1 MSFVKLLSRKDGC
14 YYINPK
20 KTNNMKN
27 VVLIGASGFVG
38 TAILNELLNRGHK
51 VTAIVRDAKKMT
63 VSNQNLTIVEADV
76 TDTDALKEAGK
87 GKDAVIS
94 AYNPGWKDPHIYE
107 DTLKNYPLIV
117 ESAKQAGV
125 KRLLIVGGAG
135 TLFYAPGKMVMD
147 ADDVPAQLLPGIKS
161 LGEFYLNTL
170 RKEKDID
177 WIFLSPAAN
186 MTPGKRTAKFRIGK
200 DDLVVD
206 ANGDSNISVEDFAVA
221 MVDELEQEKHHKERF
236 TIGY

>member
-1 MSFVKLLSRKDGC
+1 
-14 YYINPK
+14 
-20 KTNNMKN
+20 MKN

-51 VTAIVRDAKKMT
+51 VTAIVRDLAKVT
-63 VSNQNLTIVEADV
+63 ASNPNLKVVQADV
-76 TDTDALKEAGK
+76 TDTDVLIEASK

-94 AYNPGWKDPHIYE
+94 AYNPGWKNPNIYE
-107 DTLKNYPLIV
+107 ETLKNYPLIV
-117 ESAKQAGV
+117 DSVKKSGV
-125 KRLLIVGGAG
+125 ERLLIVGGAG

-147 ADDVPAQLLPGIKS
+147 ADDVPAKLLPGIKS

-170 RKEKDID
+170 RKENDID

-186 MTPGKRTAKFRIGK
+186 MTPGERTGKFRIGK

-206 ANGDSNISVEDFAVA
+206 ANGDSNISVEDYAVA
-221 MVDELEQEKHHKERF
+221 MVDELEQKKYHKERF

>member
-1 MSFVKLLSRKDGC
+1 
-14 YYINPK
+14 
-20 KTNNMKN
+20 MKN

-51 VTAIVRDAKKMT
+51 VTAIVRDPTKVTA
-63 VSNQNLTIVEADV
+63 SNPNLKVVQADV
-76 TDTDALKEAGK
+76 TDTDVLIEASK

-94 AYNPGWKDPHIYE
+94 AYNPGWKNPNIYE
-107 DTLKNYPLIV
+107 ETLKNYPLIV
-117 ESAKQAGV
+117 DSVKKAGV
-125 KRLLIVGGAG
+125 ERLLIVGGAG

-147 ADDVPAQLLPGIKS
+147 ADDIPAKLLPGIKS

-170 RKEKDID
+170 LKENDID

-186 MTPGKRTAKFRIGK
+186 MTPGERTGKFRIGK
-200 DDLVVD
+200 DDLVVGV
-206 ANGDSNISVEDFAVA
+206 NGDSNISVEDYAVA
-221 MVDELEQEKHHKERF
+221 MVDELEQKHHHKERF

>member
-1 MSFVKLLSRKDGC
+1 MK
-14 YYINPK
+14 INSLIYK
-20 KTNNMKN
+20 YKQRTNLKN

-51 VTAIVRDAKKMT
+51 VTAIVRDLAKVT
-63 VSNQNLTIVEADV
+63 ASNPNLKVVQADV
-76 TDTDALKEAGK
+76 TDTDVLIEASK

-94 AYNPGWKDPHIYE
+94 AYNPGWKNPNIYE
-107 DTLKNYPLIV
+107 ETLKNYPLIV
-117 ESAKQAGV
+117 DSVKKAGV
-125 KRLLIVGGAG
+125 ERLLIVGGAG

-147 ADDVPAQLLPGIKS
+147 ADDVPAKLLPGIKS

-170 RKEKDID
+170 RKENDID

-186 MTPGKRTAKFRIGK
+186 MTPGERTGKFRIGK

-206 ANGDSNISVEDFAVA
+206 VNGDSNISVEDYAVA
-221 MVDELEQEKHHKERF
+221 MVDELEQKHHHKERF

>member
-1 MSFVKLLSRKDGC
+1 
-14 YYINPK
+14 
-20 KTNNMKN
+20 MKN
-27 VVLIGASGFVG
+27 VVLIGASSFVG

-51 VTAIVRDAKKMT
+51 VTAIVRDPAKVT
-63 VSNQNLTIVEADV
+63 ASNPNLKVIQADV
-76 TDTDALKEAGK
+76 TDTDVLIEASK

-94 AYNPGWKDPHIYE
+94 AYNPGWKNPNIYE
-107 DTLKNYPLIV
+107 ETLKNYPLIV
-117 ESAKQAGV
+117 DSVKKAGV
-125 KRLLIVGGAG
+125 ERLLIVGGAG

-147 ADDVPAQLLPGIKS
+147 ADDVPAKLLPGIKS

-170 RKEKDID
+170 RKENDID

-186 MTPGKRTAKFRIGK
+186 MTPGERTGKFRIGK

-206 ANGDSNISVEDFAVA
+206 VNGDSNISVEDYAVA
-221 MVDELEQEKHHKERF
+221 MVDELEQKKYHKERF

>member
-1 MSFVKLLSRKDGC
+1 
-14 YYINPK
+14 
-20 KTNNMKN
+20 MKN

-51 VTAIVRDAKKMT
+51 VTAIVRDLAKVT
-63 VSNQNLTIVEADV
+63 ASNPNLKVVQADV
-76 TDTDALKEAGK
+76 TDTDVLIEASK

-94 AYNPGWKDPHIYE
+94 AYNPGWKNPNIYE
-107 DTLKNYPLIV
+107 ETLKNYPLIV
-117 ESAKQAGV
+117 DSVKKAGV
-125 KRLLIVGGAG
+125 ERLLIVGGAG

-147 ADDVPAQLLPGIKS
+147 ADDVPAKLLPGIKS

-170 RKEKDID
+170 RKENDID

-186 MTPGKRTAKFRIGK
+186 MTLGERTGKFRIGK

-206 ANGDSNISVEDFAVA
+206 VNGDSNISVEDYAMA
-221 MVDELEQEKHHKERF
+221 MVDELEQKHHHKERF

>member
-1 MSFVKLLSRKDGC
+1 
-14 YYINPK
+14 
-20 KTNNMKN
+20 MKN

-38 TAILNELLNRGHK
+38 TAILNELLNRNHK
-51 VTAIVRDAKKMT
+51 VTAIVRDAKKMNA
-63 VSNQNLTIVEADV
+63 SNPNLTIVEADV
-76 TDTDALKEAGK
+76 TDTDALKEASK
-87 GKDAVIS
+87 GKDTVIS
-94 AYNPGWKDPHIYE
+94 AYNPGWKNPHIYE

>member
-1 MSFVKLLSRKDGC
+1 
-14 YYINPK
+14 
-20 KTNNMKN
+20 MKN

-51 VTAIVRDAKKMT
+51 VTAIVRDPAKVT
-63 VSNQNLTIVEADV
+63 ASNPNLKVIQADV
-76 TDTDALKEAGK
+76 TDTDVLIEASK

-94 AYNPGWKDPHIYE
+94 AYNPGWKNPNIYE
-107 DTLKNYPLIV
+107 ETLKTYPLIV
-117 ESAKQAGV
+117 DSVKKAGV
-125 KRLLIVGGAG
+125 ERLLIVGGAG

-147 ADDVPAQLLPGIKS
+147 ADDVPAKLLPGIKS

-170 RKEKDID
+170 RKENDID

-186 MTPGKRTAKFRIGK
+186 MTPGERTGKFRIGK

-206 ANGDSNISVEDFAVA
+206 VNGDSNISVEDYAVA
-221 MVDELEQEKHHKERF
+221 MVDELEQKHHHKERF

>member
-1 MSFVKLLSRKDGC
+1 
-14 YYINPK
+14 
-20 KTNNMKN
+20 MKN

-51 VTAIVRDAKKMT
+51 VTAIVRDPAKVT
-63 VSNQNLTIVEADV
+63 ASNPNLKVIQADV
-76 TDTDALKEAGK
+76 TDTDVLIEASK
-87 GKDAVIS
+87 GQDAVIS
-94 AYNPGWKDPHIYE
+94 AYNPGWKNPNIYE
-107 DTLKNYPLIV
+107 ETLKNYPLIV
-117 ESAKQAGV
+117 DSVKKAGV
-125 KRLLIVGGAG
+125 ERLLIVGGAG

-147 ADDVPAQLLPGIKS
+147 ADDVPAKLLPGIKS

-170 RKEKDID
+170 RKENDID

-186 MTPGKRTAKFRIGK
+186 MTPGERTGKFRIGK

-206 ANGDSNISVEDFAVA
+206 VNGDSNISVEDYAVA
-221 MVDELEQEKHHKERF
+221 MVDELEQKHHHKERF

>member
-1 MSFVKLLSRKDGC
+1 
-14 YYINPK
+14 
-20 KTNNMKN
+20 MKN

-63 VSNQNLTIVEADV
+63 VSNPNLTIVEADV
-76 TDTDALKEAGK
+76 TDTDTLKETSK

-94 AYNPGWKDPHIYE
+94 AYNPGWKNPNIYE

-117 ESAKQAGV
+117 ESVKQAGV

-170 RKEKDID
+170 RKENDID

-186 MTPGKRTAKFRIGK
+186 MTPGQRTAKFRIGK

-206 ANGDSNISVEDFAVA
+206 ANGDSNISVEDYAVA

>member
-1 MSFVKLLSRKDGC
+1 
-14 YYINPK
+14 
-20 KTNNMKN
+20 MKN

-51 VTAIVRDAKKMT
+51 VTAIVRDPAKVT
-63 VSNQNLTIVEADV
+63 ASNPNLKVVQADV

-94 AYNPGWKDPHIYE
+94 AYNPGWKNPHIYE

-186 MTPGKRTAKFRIGK
+186 MTPGQRTAKFRIGK

>member
-1 MSFVKLLSRKDGC
+1 
-14 YYINPK
+14 
-20 KTNNMKN
+20 MKN

-51 VTAIVRDAKKMT
+51 VTAIVRDPAKVT
-63 VSNQNLTIVEADV
+63 ASNPNLKVIQADV
-76 TDTDALKEAGK
+76 TDTDVLIEASK

-94 AYNPGWKDPHIYE
+94 AYNPGWKNPNIYE
-107 DTLKNYPLIV
+107 ETLKNYPLIV
-117 ESAKQAGV
+117 DSVKKAGV
-125 KRLLIVGGAG
+125 ERLLIVGGAG

-147 ADDVPAQLLPGIKS
+147 ADDVPAKLLPGIKS

-170 RKEKDID
+170 RKENDID

-186 MTPGKRTAKFRIGK
+186 MTPGERTGKFRIGK

-206 ANGDSNISVEDFAVA
+206 VNGDSNISVEDYAVA
-221 MVDELEQEKHHKERF
+221 MVDELEQKKHTRSASP
-236 TIGY
+236 

>member
-1 MSFVKLLSRKDGC
+1 
-14 YYINPK
+14 
-20 KTNNMKN
+20 MKN

-63 VSNQNLTIVEADV
+63 VSNPNLTIVEADV

-94 AYNPGWKDPHIYE
+94 AYNPGWKNPHIYE

-117 ESAKQAGV
+117 ESAKQVGV

-186 MTPGKRTAKFRIGK
+186 MTPGQRTAKFRIGK

>member
-1 MSFVKLLSRKDGC
+1 
-14 YYINPK
+14 
-20 KTNNMKN
+20 MKN

-63 VSNQNLTIVEADV
+63 VSNPNLTIVEADV

-87 GKDAVIS
+87 EKDAVIS
-94 AYNPGWKDPHIYE
+94 AYNPGWKNPHIYE